1 MQVSWLALAP
11 ALTWLS
17 AVAVGT
23 QADLDNWHWP
33 GDKAPCCS

>member
-17 AVAVGT
+17 AAAVGT
-23 QADLDNWHWP
+23 QADLDNWP
-33 GDKAPCCS
+33 GDKALCCS